1 VNAPIRIMAV
11 DDHVVLREA
20 LCDLL
25 AMEPDLEIVAQ
36 VGSGPEA
43 VRMAAV
49 HKPDVVLLDI
59 EMPDTDPVA
68 TVRQLLADSPSLH
81 IVVLSMYDDPA
92 LVQELVSLGIGGY
105 LHKSSR
111 RQTVVSAIRQAGSGT
126 DTVTVS
132 VSPRSL
138 RAAPERHGRPAF
150 RAGAGNPQRGGRRA
164 QQPADRRAAGH
175 HRTDRQAPPAQ
186 HLREA
191 GRRLAHR
198 RGEQGHRAH
207 ADQPETPAAVK
218 PALRT

>member
-1 VNAPIRIMAV
+1 MNAPIRIMAV

-138 RAAPERHGRPAF
+138 RAATAGPNGTDGPLSARELEILNAV
-150 RAGAGNPQRGGRRA
+150 AGALSNRQIAARLGITEPTVKCHLHNIFEKLGAVSRIDAVNKATALMLINPKRR
-164 QQPADRRAAGH
+164 PR
-175 HRTDRQAPPAQ
+175 
-186 HLREA
+186 
-191 GRRLAHR
+191 
-198 RGEQGHRAH
+198 
-207 ADQPETPAAVK
+207 
-218 PALRT
+218 

>member
-1 VNAPIRIMAV
+1 MNAPIRIMAV

-138 RAAPERHGRPAF
+138 RAATAGPNGTDGPLSARELEILNAV
-150 RAGAGNPQRGGRRA
+150 AGALSNRQIAARLGITEPTVKRHLHNIFEKLGAVSRIDAVNKATALMLINPKRR
-164 QQPADRRAAGH
+164 PR
-175 HRTDRQAPPAQ
+175 
-186 HLREA
+186 
-191 GRRLAHR
+191 
-198 RGEQGHRAH
+198 
-207 ADQPETPAAVK
+207 
-218 PALRT
+218 

>member
-1 VNAPIRIMAV
+1 MNAPIRIMAV

-138 RAAPERHGRPAF
+138 RAAT
-150 RAGAGNPQRGGRRA
+150 AGPNGRRSA
-164 QQPADRRAAGH
+164 AAG
-175 HRTDRQAPPAQ
+175 TSGDRVHDAVPGDQARARG
-186 HLREA
+186 LRLDA
-191 GRRLAHR
+191 F
-198 RGEQGHRAH
+198 
-207 ADQPETPAAVK
+207 
-218 PALRT
+218 